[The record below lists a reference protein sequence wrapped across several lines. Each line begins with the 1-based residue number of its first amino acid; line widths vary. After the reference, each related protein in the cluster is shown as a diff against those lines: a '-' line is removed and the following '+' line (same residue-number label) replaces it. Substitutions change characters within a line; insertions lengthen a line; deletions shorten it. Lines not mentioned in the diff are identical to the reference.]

1 MRSNCRLPRSG
12 KALSAVLAGVALL
25 AGAQAASAQS
35 SAHPEAGVLRLPN
48 VRVELA
54 GQGRLTD
61 TLRPG
66 SQAGFRAYID
76 PVTGEL
82 RDQTPEEAAEGGLAK
97 AAKGAKSAP
106 ATFSLPGGGI
116 GVTLDESHMAN
127 AVVVKNADG
136 TLSMQCVT
144 GSKAA
149 SEVLNGKAGKAHR
162 HDH

>member
-1 MRSNCRLPRSG
+1 
-12 KALSAVLAGVALL
+12 LSAALTGVALL
-25 AGAQAASAQS
+25 AGAQVASAQS
-35 SAHPEAGVLRLPN
+35 NAHPEAGVLRLPN

-54 GQGRLTD
+54 GQGRVTD

-76 PVTGEL
+76 PTTGEL

-97 AAKGAKSAP
+97 SAKSAGAKSAP

-116 GVTLDESHMAN
+116 GITLDESHMAN

-136 TLSMQCVT
+136 TMGMQCVT
-144 GSKAA
+144 GAKAA